1 MGFLS
6 GGRLQPMFVDL
17 DVDRIAIG
25 AAVIGPNLALD
36 EAHAIERLR
45 RQAVAAE
52 GQLLGVWEAAADAFD
67 YAGLAADV
75 VGRAQMARRI
85 GAPHRHGIAGLEAR
99 AHAPSSDCW
108 LTAAMRRPSS
118 SVVMTPRATGAGG
131 IDGIAHCEKHTR

>member
-1 MGFLS
+1 
-6 GGRLQPMFVDL
+6 MFVDL
-17 DVDRIAIG
+17 DVDRIGIG

-75 VGRAQMARRI
+75 VGRA
-85 GAPHRHGIAGLEAR
+85 
-99 AHAPSSDCW
+99 APSRD
-108 LTAAMRRPSS
+108 RR
-118 SVVMTPRATGAGG
+118 A
-131 IDGIAHCEKHTR
+131 